1 MRFAGRVTPDF
12 PAPPGID
19 EVGRR
24 FSVPIMVFAAQPSLE
39 VWGVGETGHGS
50 VGEPTIVDSVSCTFT
65 LWRDPTDHANPINLA
80 ELTPFERE
88 QLDQE
93 PVAVLPQWMLDI
105 RERMRYPTLWEAVT
119 TTIIEGN
126 IERTVDEILV
136 DHVNHILIN
145 RFRAERVSGENPG
158 VLDAP
163 ASPRHVRPWRVRVD
177 GADLSGIAV
186 DTDPH
191 VFGIAADLGNRRLT
205 AVIPRDFLPLID
217 VAFMSLA

>member
-80 ELTPFERE
+80 ELPPFERE

-163 ASPRHVRPWRVRVD
+163 ASPRHVRPWQVRVD